1 MKTATILIQNAV
13 RVLGVI
19 LIVLGFLF
27 WTGHSFTL
35 VPVHMDLGISL
46 VGLLWILAI
55 IGMVAKVNP
64 VLTILAVLW
73 GALVAIFGMKMG
85 GWLPGPA
92 HEAIRVLHFLIGLAA
107 IALSEMLSV
116 RIKRYFR
123 HS

>member
-85 GWLPGPA
+85 GWLPGSA
-92 HEAIRVLHFLIGLAA
+92 HEAISVLHFLIGLAA
-107 IALSEMLSV
+107 IALSEMFSV
-116 RIKRYFR
+116 RIKRYFS

>member
-35 VPVHMDLGISL
+35 VRVHMDLGISL

-116 RIKRYFR
+116 RIKRYFS

>member
-1 MKTATILIQNAV
+1 
-13 RVLGVI
+13 
-19 LIVLGFLF
+19 
-27 WTGHSFTL
+27 
-35 VPVHMDLGISL
+35 MDLGISL

>member
-19 LIVLGFLF
+19 LIALGFLF
-27 WTGHSFTL
+27 WTGHSFNL

-46 VGLLWILAI
+46 VGLLWILAMM
-55 IGMVAKVNP
+55 GMVAKVNP
-64 VLTILAVLW
+64 ALTILAVLW

-85 GWLPGPA
+85 AWLPGPA

-123 HS
+123 QS